1 MNEKR
6 HFIWRIFLFISFLR
20 RVSLSKIGS
29 GNEVE
34 RIERE
39 SDAVHQ
45 LLRCWVKR
53 KQISLWVVYP
63 WWLCVAGTVFY
74 TAQHILMAI
83 TCWKME
89 KINSSKSPYRNSF
102 SPPIAILFKGRP
114 LCNKSNTSKRPA
126 VPFAGDEEKIDDW
139 QRKRWM
145 GFKKRKTP
153 VPPPTHTFYI
163 FIINRGPFPACPN
176 IDFSS
181 EFTMRV
187 DSLWIMETI

>member
-1 MNEKR
+1 
-6 HFIWRIFLFISFLR
+6 
-20 RVSLSKIGS
+20 
-29 GNEVE
+29 
-34 RIERE
+34 
-39 SDAVHQ
+39 
-45 LLRCWVKR
+45 
-53 KQISLWVVYP
+53 
-63 WWLCVAGTVFY
+63 
-74 TAQHILMAI
+74 MAI
-83 TCWKME
+83 TCWEME